1 VNEWTAWVP
10 SVGLALVVLGLAIE
24 VVRLRRQVRSL
35 AADVAASPLEV
46 PPVEPEVLEASA
58 EVSPATAGAVA
69 DDEATYVVTAIAEA
83 GTEPLDERRIEG
95 SLFADLV
102 LRESVVKGVS
112 LIYGV
117 RRALAAET
125 RNRIRFQMRQEVKR
139 SRKQRRIDLR
149 AARRHLAD
157 LQRDEDAA

>member
-1 VNEWTAWVP
+1 MP
-10 SVGLALVVLGLAIE
+10 G
-24 VVRLRRQVRSL
+24 
-35 AADVAASPLEV
+35 
-46 PPVEPEVLEASA
+46 
-58 EVSPATAGAVA
+58 
-69 DDEATYVVTAIAEA
+69 DEATYVVTAIAEPEA
-83 GTEPLDERRIEG
+83 EPLPERRIEG

-112 LIYGV
+112 LVYGV

>member
-1 VNEWTAWVP
+1 M
-10 SVGLALVVLGLAIE
+10 
-24 VVRLRRQVRSL
+24 
-35 AADVAASPLEV
+35 
-46 PPVEPEVLEASA
+46 LEAPA
-58 EVSPATAGAVA
+58 PDSPATAGAVA
-69 DDEATYVVTAIAEA
+69 DEATYVVTAIAEPES
-83 GTEPLDERRIEG
+83 EPLAERRIEG

-112 LIYGV
+112 LVYGV
-117 RRALAAET
+117 RRALAPET

>member
-1 VNEWTAWVP
+1 MTPRPPAWWPTRRRTSSPP
-10 SVGLALVVLGLAIE
+10 S
-24 VVRLRRQVRSL
+24 RSPR
-35 AADVAASPLEV
+35 A
-46 PPVEPEVLEASA
+46 
-58 EVSPATAGAVA
+58 
-69 DDEATYVVTAIAEA
+69 
-83 GTEPLDERRIEG
+83 EPLAERRIEG

-112 LIYGV
+112 LVYGV
-117 RRALAAET
+117 RRALAPET